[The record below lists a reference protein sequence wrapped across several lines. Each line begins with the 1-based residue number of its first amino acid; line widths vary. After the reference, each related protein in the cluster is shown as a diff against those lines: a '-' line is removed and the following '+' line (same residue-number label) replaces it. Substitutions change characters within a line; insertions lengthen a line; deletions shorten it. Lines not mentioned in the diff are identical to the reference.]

1 MIILRLILMRLVMQS
16 IAAKAFMI
24 FLVGSLSGILSA
36 YAQDSRLENQLLR
49 CSAISTI
56 FSIAAEKNAETE
68 IKLQKMPG
76 LFFEFYVNEKKSK
89 NNEMKP
95 EEILGRRQQILSE
108 IKDHYVDREALLLEE
123 GVVCGA
129 WAEGFLSQGDNI
141 TFVPVYPKVIS
152 SQTRDVYARIASV
165 AFKKWLALGAPM
177 EASK

>member
-1 MIILRLILMRLVMQS
+1 MQS
-16 IAAKAFMI
+16 IATKAFMI
-24 FLVGSLSGILSA
+24 LLVGSLSGILSA
-36 YAQDSRLENQLLR
+36 HAQDSRLENQLLR

-56 FSIAAEKNAETE
+56 FSIAEEKNAETE
-68 IKLQKMPG
+68 IKLQKMPA
-76 LFFEFYVNEKKSK
+76 LFFDFYANEKKSK

-95 EEILGRRQQILSE
+95 EELLGRRQKILSE

-129 WAEGFLSQGDNI
+129 WAEGFLSQGENI
-141 TFVPVYPKVIS
+141 TFIPVYPKVIS
-152 SQTRDVYARIASV
+152 TQTRDYYVRIASV

>member
-1 MIILRLILMRLVMQS
+1 MQS
-16 IAAKAFMI
+16 IATKAFMI
-24 FLVGSLSGILSA
+24 LLVGSLSGILSA
-36 YAQDSRLENQLLR
+36 HAQDSRLENQLLR

-56 FSIAAEKNAETE
+56 FSIATEKNAETE
-68 IKLQKMPG
+68 IKLQKMPA
-76 LFFEFYVNEKKSK
+76 LFFDFYANEKKSK

-95 EEILGRRQQILSE
+95 EELLGRRQKILSE

-129 WAEGFLSQGDNI
+129 WAERFLSQGENI
-141 TFVPVYPKVIS
+141 TFIPVYPKVIS
-152 SQTRDVYARIASV
+152 TQTRDYYARIASV

>member
-1 MIILRLILMRLVMQS
+1 MQP

-36 YAQDSRLENQLLR
+36 HAQDSRLENQLIR

-56 FSIAAEKNAETE
+56 FSISAEKNTETE
-68 IKLQKMPG
+68 IKLQKMPA
-76 LFFEFYVNEKKSK
+76 LFFDFYANEKKSK
-89 NNEMKP
+89 NTEMKP

-129 WAEGFLSQGDNI
+129 WAEGFLSQGENI
-141 TFVPVYPKVIS
+141 TFIPVYPKVIS
-152 SQTRDVYARIASV
+152 TQTRDYYARIASV

-177 EASK
+177 SNTK